1 MKGMLIMKLTL
12 IVLVALSLGAC
23 CCLGG
28 ELLDGPEIELKAAAR
43 WAGEI
48 PPAGSSATVTFYVL
62 AENVGSW
69 NLVEADVLYPVD
81 AAGVLVD
88 TLRFD
93 YEVPLDGEHVTYRS
107 ELDLTVAGVTY
118 TAEDYPDALACES
131 GAWWWYFAGRL
142 FCSEG
147 AR

>member
-1 MKGMLIMKLTL
+1 MKGQLIMKLTL

-23 CCLGG
+23 CCFGG
-28 ELLDGPEIELKAAAR
+28 ELLNGPEIELKAAAR

-48 PPAGSSATVTFYVL
+48 PPEGSSATVDFYVL

-69 NLVEADVLYPVD
+69 NLIEPDVPYPVD
-81 AAGVLVD
+81 AAGVLLD
-88 TLRFD
+88 TFRFE
-93 YEVPLDGEHVTYRS
+93 YAVPLDGAHVTYRY
-107 ELDLTVAGVTY
+107 ELDLSVAGVTY

-142 FCSEG
+142 YCSEG
-147 AR
+147 GR